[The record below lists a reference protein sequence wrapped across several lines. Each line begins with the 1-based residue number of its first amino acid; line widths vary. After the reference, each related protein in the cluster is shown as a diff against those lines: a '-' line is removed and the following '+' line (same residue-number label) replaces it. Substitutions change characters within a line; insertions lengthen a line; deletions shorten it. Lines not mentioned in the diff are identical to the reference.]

1 MSNESPIIQ
10 SLQAIH
16 EQVQQSVRAELGDE
30 WHITSISQQSR
41 TKYMLAPNSMTQG
54 EWVQTEIYANYRV
67 ECQDDLWRQKRMSL
81 VTFLRILF
89 AVLKIK
95 FCCIMAVWR
104 QKRRIFS
111 HKISLLALT
120 TFCTAKT
127 GANDV
132 FCTSKKIYVRKMVP
146 PLKPLQCHTRKFMR
160 EKEVRLLICLIATT
174 ACKGF

>member
-81 VTFLRILF
+81 ELVFDGSLRVT
-89 AVLKIK
+89 
-95 FCCIMAVWR
+95 
-104 QKRRIFS
+104 
-111 HKISLLALT
+111 
-120 TFCTAKT
+120 
-127 GANDV
+127 
-132 FCTSKKIYVRKMVP
+132 
-146 PLKPLQCHTRKFMR
+146 
-160 EKEVRLLICLIATT
+160 EVSEIRPYR
-174 ACKGF
+174 